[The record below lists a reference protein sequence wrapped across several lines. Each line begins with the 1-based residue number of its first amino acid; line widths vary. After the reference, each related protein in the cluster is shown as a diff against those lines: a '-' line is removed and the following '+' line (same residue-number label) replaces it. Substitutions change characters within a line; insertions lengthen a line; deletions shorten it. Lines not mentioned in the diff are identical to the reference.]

1 MKTKNY
7 NQLSEKLMKIFDHY
21 KHSPKKDLT
30 NLYFNHKNNGK
41 HIDIMTP
48 CILSNIFKEPIS
60 YY

>member
-1 MKTKNY
+1 
-7 NQLSEKLMKIFDHY
+7 LSDKLMKFFDHY

-48 CILSNIFKEPIS
+48 CILSNIFNEPIS